1 MPGSAVLPLLAFLPP
16 WLVLAGLI
24 GIISGAACF
33 MLVGRDASRLA
44 WYAVLGMLAASLGQV
59 VAAGVRVPQ
68 PLEIGDVN
76 VLAASLGACGVLAAA
91 RVWGL

>member
-1 MPGSAVLPLLAFLPP
+1 VLPLLPFLPP

-24 GIISGAACF
+24 GIINGAACF

-44 WYAVLGMLAASLGQV
+44 WYAVVGMFAASLGQV

-76 VLAASLGACGVLAAA
+76 VLVASVGACGVLVAA